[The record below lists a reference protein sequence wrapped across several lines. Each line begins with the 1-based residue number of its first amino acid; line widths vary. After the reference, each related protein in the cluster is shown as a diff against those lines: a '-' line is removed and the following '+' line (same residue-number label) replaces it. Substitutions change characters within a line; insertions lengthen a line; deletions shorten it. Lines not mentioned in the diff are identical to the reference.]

1 MEAAEYF
8 KDASAEPGATG
19 TVEAVCVSVEK
30 GTRKEARES
39 VELVVGSG
47 IAGDAHAGRWHRQVS
62 LLGAESVD
70 LMRDKG
76 LPLEAG
82 DFAENILTRGILLN
96 QLPVGTVLEVGPALL
111 AVTQIGKK
119 CHNDCEIKRVTGM
132 CVMPTDGIFTV
143 VLRGGTVRAGDAV
156 RVVPVGDL

>member
-1 MEAAEYF
+1 MQTAEYF
-8 KDASAEPGATG
+8 KDASADPGTTG
-19 TVEAVCVSVEK
+19 TVEAVCVSVKK

-39 VELVVGSG
+39 VGLVVGSG
-47 IAGDAHAGRWHRQVS
+47 IEGDAHAGAWHRQVS
-62 LLGAESVD
+62 LLGEESVN

-82 DFAENILTRGILLN
+82 DFAENILTKGILLN

-119 CHNDCEIKRVTGM
+119 CHNDCEIKRLTGM

-156 RVVPVGDL
+156 RVVPAEEL